1 MQNIDSFARNGM
13 SWGSLHTMAKKITTN
28 TPTQYPAQENKPRP
42 ANDNTRGV
50 FANTRQVSPI
60 TERSDTHIGKGVNSD
75 RTASR
80 LDKDSQKSLSNSLI
94 TLADPV
100 QEHTSRDKV
109 ITGLQR
115 VAAHSLQG
123 IPYNLL
129 SQLKEAADHRGA
141 ALFTRPVEPVCRTL
155 IDEGWPTKHFRIKA
169 KSSNWGAQAG
179 TIPVLQQYS
188 KLALDRDSKI
198 EKYSKQAEKCLKGV
212 DRHGNPYAEAVPLRI
227 SQNRLEEL
235 ERNGYLYQRNEQVNE
250 HGDPCLYFK
259 TRACNR
265 SDGPEHT
272 QLLIREPDGQWAVYD
287 ADHISPA
294 PVMVIAQPATEPGD
308 TAQPMTADIDPLME
322 VFPLEKLDLERL
334 DRLPI
339 PLVSDQ
345 VVTRQVDKYRARLK
359 KSFAAGEISKEVLQE
374 KLAGYDQLEKKLQ
387 NDFYSVKDESGQTL
401 FREDSDMGN
410 VSNRTRNMVSYYERA
425 LGRKHRVIHHNVD
438 VHSLATDEQANYPI
452 TAFLPASLNMA
463 EGICMIFNEEQFHS
477 VLGELMNRGYAVQQ
491 NPLWKTR
498 PKNHNFLNA
507 KARVAASMK
516 ASLIDPEEFVR
527 GLEQMARADDLDED
541 YRAALISEQED
552 YLKGDAHERRDSAIS
567 FNSSLDSVDQGSEG
581 DSSTA
586 DLSDFSDSDSEDDD
600 SGFGP

>member
-1 MQNIDSFARNGM
+1 MQNIDSFARKGM
-13 SWGSLHTMAKKITTN
+13 GWGSRLTMTKKITTN
-28 TPTQYPAQENKPRP
+28 TSTQYPAQENKPKP
-42 ANDNTRGV
+42 VNDSIRGA

-60 TERSDTHIGKGVNSD
+60 TEISDTYIGKGVNSD
-75 RTASR
+75 RPESWI
-80 LDKDSQKSLSNSLI
+80 DSQKSLSETLI

-100 QEHTSRDKV
+100 QEHISRDKV

-123 IPYNLL
+123 IPYDLL
-129 SQLKEAADHRGA
+129 SQLQKAADNRGA

-188 KLALDRDSKI
+188 KLAMDKGSKI
-198 EKYSKQAEKCLKGV
+198 EKYSKLAEKCLKGV
-212 DRHGNPYAEAVPLRI
+212 DRNGNQYAQSVPLRI
-227 SQNRLEEL
+227 SEARLEEL
-235 ERNGYLYQRNEQVNE
+235 ERNGYLYQRNEQTNE
-250 HGDPCLYFK
+250 HGAQCLYFK

-272 QLLIREPDGQWAVYD
+272 QLLIKEPDGQWAVYD
-287 ADHISPA
+287 ADHASPA
-294 PVMVIAQPATEPGD
+294 HVMVIAQPATEPCEA
-308 TAQPMTADIDPLME
+308 AQPMTADIDPLME
-322 VFPLEKLDLERL
+322 VFPLETLDLERL

-345 VVTRQVDKYRARLK
+345 VVTRRVDRYRSRLK
-359 KSFAAGEISKEVLQE
+359 KSFAAGEISKEVLKE
-374 KLAGYDQLEKKLQ
+374 KLADYDQLEKKLL

-425 LGRKHRVIHHNVD
+425 LGRKHRVIHHSVD
-438 VHSLATDEQANYPI
+438 VHSPATDEQANYPI

-477 VLGELMNRGYAVQQ
+477 ILAELMNRGYAVQQ
-491 NPLWKTR
+491 NPLWKAR
-498 PKNHNFLNA
+498 PKNNNFLNA
-507 KARVAASMK
+507 KASVAASMK

-527 GLEQMARADDLDED
+527 GLEQMARADNPDEN

-552 YLKGDAHERRDSAIS
+552 YLDGVHGRRDSSGS
-567 FNSSLDSVDQGSEG
+567 FSSSIDSVDKGSVG
-581 DSSTA
+581 DSIT
-586 DLSDFSDSDSEDDD
+586 DISDFDSGSDDD
-600 SGFGP
+600 FGLGP

>member
-1 MQNIDSFARNGM
+1 MQSIDGFARKGM
-13 SWGSLHTMAKKITTN
+13 NWGRLFTMARKISTDTS
-28 TPTQYPAQENKPRP
+28 TQYPAQENKRSPVKG
-42 ANDNTRGV
+42 NSQGV

-60 TERSDTHIGKGVNSD
+60 TGTSDTYIGKGD
-75 RTASR
+75 RPASR
-80 LDKDSQKSLSNSLI
+80 INSPKSLSDSLI

-100 QEHTSRDKV
+100 QQPTSRDKV

-123 IPYNLL
+123 IPHDLL
-129 SQLKEAADHRGA
+129 SRLKEAANNRGA

-155 IDEGWPTKHFRIKA
+155 IDEGWPTKHFRIKG

-188 KLALDRDSKI
+188 KLALDNNSKI
-198 EKYSKQAEKCLKGV
+198 EKYSKLAEKCLKEV
-212 DRHGNPYAEAVPLRI
+212 DRNGNQYAQSVPLRI
-227 SQNRLEEL
+227 SQARVEEL

-250 HGDPCLYFK
+250 HGARCLYFK
-259 TRACNR
+259 TRACHR

-287 ADHISPA
+287 ADQVSPA
-294 PVMVIAQPATEPGD
+294 PVMVIAQPATGPGKA
-308 TAQPMTADIDPLME
+308 AQPMTADIDPLME
-322 VFPLEKLDLERL
+322 VFPQESLDLGRL

-345 VVTRQVDKYRARLK
+345 VVIRQVDKYRSRTQ
-359 KSFAAGEISKEVLQE
+359 KSFAAGAISKAVLQE
-374 KLAGYDQLEKKLQ
+374 RLAGYDLLEKKLL

-401 FREDSDMGN
+401 FREDPDMGN
-410 VSNRTRNMVSYYERA
+410 VSNRTRDMVSYYERA

-463 EGICMIFNEEQFHS
+463 EGICMIFNEEQFHA

-491 NPLWKTR
+491 NPLWKAR
-498 PKNHNFLNA
+498 PKNNNFLNA
-507 KARVAASMK
+507 RASVAASMN
-516 ASLIDPEEFVR
+516 ASLIDPE
-527 GLEQMARADDLDED
+527 
-541 YRAALISEQED
+541 
-552 YLKGDAHERRDSAIS
+552 K
-567 FNSSLDSVDQGSEG
+567 SEG
-581 DSSTA
+581 DSIT
-586 DLSDFSDSDSEDDD
+586 DLSDFSDSDSDD
-600 SGFGP
+600 SGFDPREPGRE